1 LEVVRGCGV
10 QKVWGGEGR
19 STTDLTELSEHSIVV
34 VAKDK
39 ISADLSDEAVIL
51 DLKSGVYYGLDAVG
65 ARIWALIQ
73 EPRAV
78 DAIRDTI
85 LSEYEVE
92 PERCERE
99 LFAFLQELAAQGL
112 IEVADVAGV

>member
-1 LEVVRGCGV
+1 M
-10 QKVWGGEGR
+10 GR
-19 STTDLTELSEHSIVV
+19 DRMSATDLSAISGHSIVV

-39 ISADLSDEAVIL
+39 ISADLMEEAVIL
-51 DLKSGVYYGLDAVG
+51 DLKSGVYYGLDTVG

-78 DAIRDTI
+78 DAIRDAI

-92 PERCERE
+92 RDRCERE
-99 LFAFLQELAAQGL
+99 LLAFLQELAAQGL
-112 IEVADVAGV
+112 IEVTHAPDV